1 MAFVRDL
8 HRLGGGRDVV
18 FHSHLLGHAACYRP
32 GLGFMTRRFAEY
44 FEPWAEDAADFEGTG
59 SYSWYQGACGP
70 QPPPCPRACAR
81 ARVARG
87 WPPLGLVARA
97 KGQPEAATWRA
108 AATTRRARARWAS
121 RPTGALLRLL

>member
-1 MAFVRDL
+1 MIRPPSCLLAGGLTPAPVPQDGGAAFVRDL

-59 SYSWYQGACGP
+59 SYSWYQGACGHS
-70 QPPPCPRACAR
+70 PRPALA
-81 ARVARG
+81 
-87 WPPLGLVARA
+87 
-97 KGQPEAATWRA
+97 
-108 AATTRRARARWAS
+108 RARARG
-121 RPTGALLRLL
+121 PRLAAARAQLE